1 MEASL
6 KAELN
11 KSEGITG
18 SKNTTP
24 KQYEIDDENI
34 DENGLETK
42 YNNLP
47 SREEKFI
54 PKTRNRIIRKQFARS
69 KSRSSNVGQ
78 INTSQIKVSK

>member
-11 KSEGITG
+11 KGEGITG

-24 KQYEIDDENI
+24 KQYDIEDENI
-34 DENGLETK
+34 DENGLETN

-47 SREEKFI
+47 SRSEKFI
-54 PKTRNRIIRKQFARS
+54 PKTRNNKIIRKQITRS

-78 INTSQIKVSK
+78 INTS